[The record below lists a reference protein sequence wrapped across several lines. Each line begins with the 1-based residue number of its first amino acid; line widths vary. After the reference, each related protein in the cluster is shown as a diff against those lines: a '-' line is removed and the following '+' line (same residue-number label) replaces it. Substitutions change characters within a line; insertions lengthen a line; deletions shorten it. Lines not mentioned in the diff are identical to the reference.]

1 MFVASHKAGVMKEI
15 FLFFSYSL
23 LQCKIRSPFVF
34 HPNLT
39 NLTKIRFFQKQ
50 STKITAGSLPA
61 ISQRRFTFS
70 EVNLIS
76 HFQSYISS
84 PLEQDALWSLFS
96 IHICFWALSGRFTN
110 LTVFSF
116 EFSSFGGNIL
126 EVKLVGGGAGSSSP
140 LNFWQEIKL
149 RPKLP
154 ANKFSHHFLTSQGLP
169 LMI

>member
-1 MFVASHKAGVMKEI
+1 MKEI

-50 STKITAGSLPA
+50 STKVTAGYLRYLNA
-61 ISQRRFTFS
+61 VTRFRKWILF
-70 EVNLIS
+70 LIS
-76 HFQSYISS
+76 KVIFPLRWGKMHCEGFFFQ
-84 PLEQDALWSLFS
+84 PHLL
-96 IHICFWALSGRFTN
+96 LSRVRQVATN

-126 EVKLVGGGAGSSSP
+126 EVKLVGGGGGSSSP

-154 ANKFSHHFLTSQGLP
+154 ANKFSHHFLTSQGLT

>member
-1 MFVASHKAGVMKEI
+1 MKEI

-50 STKITAGSLPA
+50 STKVTAGSLPA
-61 ISQRRFTFS
+61 ISQRRYTFS

-76 HFQSYISS
+76 HFQSYIYF
-84 PLEQDALWSLFS
+84 LS
-96 IHICFWALSGRFTN
+96 IGARCIVKAFFQPHLLLSRVRQVATN

-169 LMI
+169 LMIL

>member
-1 MFVASHKAGVMKEI
+1 MKEI

-50 STKITAGSLPA
+50 STKVTAGSLPA
-61 ISQRRFTFS
+61 ISQRRYTFS

-84 PLEQDALWSLFS
+84 PLGQDAL
-96 IHICFWALSGRFTN
+96 
-110 LTVFSF
+110 
-116 EFSSFGGNIL
+116 
-126 EVKLVGGGAGSSSP
+126 
-140 LNFWQEIKL
+140 
-149 RPKLP
+149 
-154 ANKFSHHFLTSQGLP
+154 
-169 LMI
+169 